1 MSLRIGLPL
10 AATAIA
16 LFAGSA
22 QAIFVLG
29 NGDHRALTDILNSND
44 RKFQVGDKIF
54 TVLTYTSAAIP
65 ASAIDIAGFI
75 SQNPL
80 AGIGFD
86 LTGGFGD
93 VPGDAVF
100 SDINFRYT
108 VEVAPDAYANGF
120 RIVDTGLTF
129 NGSANGT
136 GSFAR
141 VDESVLDFFGQPGQ
155 NLLGTRQ
162 VYANAGPP
170 ASSSMQDFQLLPGT
184 AGYRKL
190 EVDKDI
196 QFFAAG
202 PNGSSA
208 ASFVRQS
215 FSQIP
220 TPGGSALC
228 GIAGLLL
235 FRRRR

>member
-22 QAIFVLG
+22 QAVFVLG

-65 ASAIDIAGFI
+65 ASMVDVTGFI
-75 SQNPL
+75 AQNPL
-80 AGIGFD
+80 SGIGFD

-93 VPGDAVF
+93 VPGNATF

-108 VEVAPDAYANGF
+108 VEIAEAAFNNGF

-129 NGSANGT
+129 NGSSSGA

-162 VYANAGPP
+162 VFAIAGPP
-170 ASSSMQDFQLLPGT
+170 PSSQLQDFQLLPGT

-190 EVDKDI
+190 EVNKDI

-202 PNGSSA
+202 PNGTAA

-228 GIAGLLL
+228 AVAGALLL
-235 FRRRR
+235 RRRR

>member
-22 QAIFVLG
+22 QAIFVIG
-29 NGDHRALTDILNSND
+29 NGDHRALTEILNSTD
-44 RKFQVGDKIF
+44 HKFQVGDKIF
-54 TVLTYTSAAIP
+54 TVLTYTSNTIP
-65 ASAIDIAGFI
+65 ASVIDVTGFI
-75 SQNPL
+75 AANPL

-86 LTGGFGD
+86 LTGGFAD
-93 VPGDAVF
+93 VPGDTVI
-100 SDINFRYT
+100 SDFNIRYT
-108 VEVAPDAYANGF
+108 VEIEQGAFNNGF
-120 RIVDTGLTF
+120 RIVDTGLLF
-129 NGSANGT
+129 NGSANGA

-141 VDESVLDFFGQPGQ
+141 VDESVLDFLGQPGQ

-170 ASSSMQDFQLLPGT
+170 PSSQLQDFQLLPGT
-184 AGYRKL
+184 GGYRKL
-190 EVDKDI
+190 EINKDV
-196 QFFAAG
+196 QFFAVG
-202 PNGSSA
+202 PNGTAS

-215 FSQIP
+215 FSQVP

-228 GIAGLLL
+228 AVAGLLL
-235 FRRRR
+235 VRRRR